1 LIFEKTT
8 INSVKNMVTAIT
20 QGIKISV
27 ETMYQDEYSNPAN
40 EQFMFAYRI
49 EIENLSDHTIQL
61 MRRQWFIF
69 DSNGTQKEVEGEGVV
84 GVQPVLEPGQ
94 LHAYVSGCQ
103 ITTDMGSMRGN
114 YAMIR
119 VVDESPF
126 KVDIPEFPLIV
137 PYRLN

>member
-1 LIFEKTT
+1 
-8 INSVKNMVTAIT
+8 MVTAIT

-61 MRRQWFIF
+61 LRRRWAIF
-69 DSNGTQKEVEGEGVV
+69 DSNGTKKEVEGDGVV

-94 LHAYVSGCQ
+94 SHAYVSGCQ
-103 ITTDMGSMRGN
+103 ITTDVGSMHGN
-114 YAMIR
+114 YSMIR
-119 VVDESPF
+119 VVDETPF
-126 KVDIPEFPLIV
+126 TVDIPEFPLIV